1 MGVTGEDGQ
10 ALPRALLVADLEAEV
25 TLETL
30 QLSQLAAHA
39 QPLQEDRVQLRL
51 QSTTHNRKLLKSDSF
66 GALHCKYHR
75 LNLFTLASNRKLL
88 KMAPTKHY

>member
-51 QSTTHNRKLLKSDSF
+51 QSTTHNRKLLKI
-66 GALHCKYHR
+66 
-75 LNLFTLASNRKLL
+75 
-88 KMAPTKHY
+88 